1 MRTLI
6 FAVFVALSLA
16 GCGDEDTAPNGEPCC
31 KHCDDSQACGD
42 SCISSSYTCH
52 QEPGCACE

>member
-16 GCGDEDTAPNGEPCC
+16 GCGDEDTAPNGESCC
-31 KHCDDSQACGD
+31 MHCDAGQPCGD
-42 SCISSSYTCH
+42 SCISRSNTCH